1 MMSLFAVIGK
11 SVNLAARL
19 MSNYPKRIACDDNTR
34 TLSNLDQ
41 QDFHQLPYIKVKS
54 EEEIR
59 GRGRKRNEDVKKA
72 DKKKE
77 REREREREREKYR
90 EI

>member
-1 MMSLFAVIGK
+1 
-11 SVNLAARL
+11 

-41 QDFHQLPYIKVKS
+41 QDFHHLPYIKVKS

-59 GRGRKRNEDVKKA
+59 VRGRKRNEDVKKA
-72 DKKKE
+72 DKKKKE
-77 REREREREREKYR
+77 REREREILRNMMMKKNFNCQFTISIQTYL